1 MVTKNMTFLF
11 DMIIVYQDMMVTVY
25 VFNVSVYVNLST
37 VTTVIEFIVF
47 SYKEVIVQ

>member
-11 DMIIVYQDMMVTVY
+11 DMIIVYQDMMVT